1 MKTFK
6 LAALLLGAALFTG
19 IGATSAF
26 AKCSGE
32 KVQTPAGK
40 CSGEEKA
47 GMGSKCGNKTM
58 PAKPMNGKCSG
69 EKKKEKIKGKCGQ
82 GKCSG

>member
-6 LAALLLGAALFTG
+6 LATLLLGAALMTG

-32 KVQTPAGK
+32 KAEAPASK
-40 CSGEEKA
+40 CSAEKKAKMNGNYTGEKKA
-47 GMGSKCGNKTM
+47 MQNGKCGNKTM
-58 PAKPMNGKCSG
+58 PAAPMKSKCTG
-69 EKKKEKIKGKCGQ
+69 NK
-82 GKCSG
+82 